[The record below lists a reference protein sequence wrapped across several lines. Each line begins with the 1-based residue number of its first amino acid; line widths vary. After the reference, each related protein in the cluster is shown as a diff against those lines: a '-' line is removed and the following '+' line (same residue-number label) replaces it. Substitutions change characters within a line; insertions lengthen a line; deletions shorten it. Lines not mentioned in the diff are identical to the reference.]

1 MPVADRVDGLVEAGR
16 LSIAGGKLVRVEPD
30 GHGALVHWRPRG
42 SDGVETLRVARIV
55 NCTGPQGDLLRSQEP
70 LIRQLIGEG
79 MIRPDALRIG
89 LEVDAQSHVVAADGG
104 VNDRLYC
111 IGPMTRGGLW
121 EVVAVPDLRQQNW
134 ELARRLAH
142 AQWVGGEG
150 L

>member
-1 MPVADRVDGLVEAGR
+1 M
-16 LSIAGGKLVRVEPD
+16 
-30 GHGALVHWRPRG
+30 
-42 SDGVETLRVARIV
+42 RVARIV
-55 NCTGPQGDLLRSQEP
+55 NCTGPQGDLLRSREP
-70 LIRQLIGEG
+70 LIRQLLAAG

-104 VNDRLYC
+104 VDDRLYC

-142 AQWVGGEG
+142 AQWVGARGFKAG
-150 L
+150 R